1 MSKSILLKVTGFLVV
16 LFATTGVF
24 FGGVASVGLPE
35 RYPEDQYLVSARDA
49 MDHAFVFALIGTF
62 SGMDGLKGWNGAKL
76 RSKPVAI
83 YDVNGKLLFF
93 EFSVIRDNRT
103 VGVVWAS
110 ASKVLGAP
118 PVYIMQP
125 GVRAYD
131 PDKARSKALR
141 IAKATY
147 PTHDVIGTLLVCYSF
162 PRIGIMVTLRD
173 PKTKRETKLIIDAAD
188 YKLVPPGDEKYDG
201 TGYWSFYGRVPDA
214 VRKQRIE
221 DYNKFRSQLVSA
233 MKQAEVNTEGTL
245 DEVVFR
251 RFVLVARI
259 NRCPSRTVPLTLHG
273 QETNDYCAVAT
284 GQMILQ
290 YHGYNYTQAQIAPAM
305 HYHPRG
311 CSQDGQVSGYE
322 SLSHGNLDA
331 TADGTA
337 DWSEAVNEIDAN
349 RPLKSG
355 VPHHARA
362 CAGYSSCSI
371 FGMLLFQSLYIY
383 DPWGN
388 PDGVLPHEG
397 RIYWERWD
405 EVTHTNWIYV
415 RRR

>member
-1 MSKSILLKVTGFLVV
+1 MRRSIVLKATVFV
-16 LFATTGVF
+16 LALFGIILACFGV
-24 FGGVASVGLPE
+24 GAVGLPE
-35 RYPEDQYLVSARDA
+35 KYPEEQYMVSTREA
-49 MDHAFVFALIGTF
+49 MDNAFVFALIGTF
-62 SGMDGLKGWNGAKL
+62 SGMEGLKGWNGAKL
-76 RSKPVAI
+76 YSEPLRI
-83 YDVNGKLLFF
+83 YDINGNLLFL
-93 EFSVIRDNRT
+93 EFSVIRDNKT

-125 GVRAYD
+125 GVRGYD
-131 PDKARSKALR
+131 PDKARSEALR

-147 PTHDVIGTLLVCYSF
+147 PTQDVVGTLLVCYSF
-162 PRIGIMVTLRD
+162 PRMGIMVTLRD
-173 PKTKRETKLIIDAAD
+173 PKTKRETKIIIDAAD
-188 YKLVPPGDEKYDG
+188 YKLVPSGDEKREG
-201 TGYWSFYGRVPDA
+201 VGYWSFYGRVPDA
-214 VRKQRIE
+214 VRGQRIE
-221 DYNKFRSQLVSA
+221 EYNKFHNQLVPA
-233 MKQAEVNTEGTL
+233 MKQAEVNSEGTL

-251 RFVLVARI
+251 RFILVVRI
-259 NRCPSRTVPLTLHG
+259 NCTTRTVPLTLHG

-305 HYHPRG
+305 DYHPGG
-311 CSQDGQVSGYE
+311 CGQDGQVSGYE

-337 DWSEAVNEIDAN
+337 DWSEAKAEIDAG

-355 VPHHARA
+355 IIRHARA

-371 FGMLLFQSLYIY
+371 FGWLFSQSLYIY
-383 DPWGN
+383 DPW
-388 PDGVLPHEG
+388 PPHAGE
-397 RIYWERWD
+397 IYWERWD